1 MGSCTTSQN
10 APQSIL
16 FAGYMLPYPEQKRL
30 KTAFKRLTKHIDF
43 YINIAAFAFGF
54 YHLRNRDS
62 TKRKTVILKQY
73 NALQEVNK
81 SIFLLLFPALILS
94 GSDVLQ
100 GLPGATVDSFKP
112 CKALYFAR
120 AGGSAIPLY
129 IDNKKDKRFLFAC
142 LFWLLFGFMLCML

>member
-1 MGSCTTSQN
+1 MPHNQFLLLGICYHTQN
-10 APQSIL
+10 KHALKRHLNALQSTLIFNKYSRFCL
-16 FAGYMLPYPEQKRL
+16 WF
-30 KTAFKRLTKHIDF
+30 F
-43 YINIAAFAFGF
+43 
-54 YHLRNRDS
+54 HLRNRDS

-81 SIFLLLFPALILS
+81 SIFLLLFLALILS
-94 GSDVLQ
+94 SSDVLQ

>member
-1 MGSCTTSQN
+1 
-10 APQSIL
+10 
-16 FAGYMLPYPEQKRL
+16 MLPYPEQTRL

-43 YINIAAFAFGF
+43 YINI
-54 YHLRNRDS
+54 HLRNRDS

-120 AGGSAIPLY
+120 AGGSGSLVSFY
-129 IDNKKDKRFLFAC
+129 IKTDKKKDGRFVAR
-142 LFWLLFGFMLCML
+142 LLCSIRF

>member
-10 APQSIL
+10 APQSI
-16 FAGYMLPYPEQKRL
+16 FISGYTLPYPEQTRL
-30 KTAFKRLTKHIDF
+30 KTAFKRLTKHIDLYKYSRF
-43 YINIAAFAFGF
+43 CLWFS
-54 YHLRNRDS
+54 HLRSRDS

-73 NALQEVNK
+73 TTLQEVNK

-120 AGGSAIPLY
+120 AGGSGSLVSFY
-129 IDNKKDKRFLFAC
+129 I
-142 LFWLLFGFMLCML
+142 